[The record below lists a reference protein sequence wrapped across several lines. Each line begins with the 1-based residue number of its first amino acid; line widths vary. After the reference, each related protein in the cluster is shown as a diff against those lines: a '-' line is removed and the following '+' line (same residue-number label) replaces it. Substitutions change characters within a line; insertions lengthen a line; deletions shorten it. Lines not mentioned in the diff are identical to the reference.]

1 MLVKSNERLGK
12 APDRAPGGGIASS
25 ATAAAYAAYAAF
37 LARGRGPNWLSW
49 FNRQRTV
56 QLGQWS

>member
-12 APDRAPGGGIASS
+12 RQTERWTRVASS
-25 ATAAAYAAYAAF
+25 VTASAYAFF

-49 FNRQRTV
+49 LSRQRTV